1 MSVLRP
7 ALQPGARDPATVA
20 NLTDCIDKI
29 VDALETG
36 VSTDALMAEHNRLAA
51 RDDIGADR
59 YVSLHAS
66 MSSKE
71 AAEEAL
77 TPEPRVVPD
86 ISRAELEE
94 IARVIVQPDD
104 FSHQSYYVKL
114 FELNTPHGNSDL
126 FFWPD
131 PEWIKSIGTDTPTP
145 SQYVEKAL
153 HG

>member
-1 MSVLRP
+1 
-7 ALQPGARDPATVA
+7 
-20 NLTDCIDKI
+20 
-29 VDALETG
+29 

-51 RDDIGADR
+51 RDDITADR
-59 YVSLHAS
+59 YVNLDAS

-77 TPEPRVVPD
+77 TPVPRVVPD
-86 ISRAELEE
+86 ISRDELEE
-94 IARVIVQPDD
+94 IARLIVQPDD

-131 PEWIKSIGTDTPTP
+131 PEWLKTIGTDEPTP
-145 SQYVEKAL
+145 SQYVDKAFN
-153 HG
+153 G